1 MGTTYEACGDD
12 VHKLVAKA
20 MGEWHLE
27 LKASGVTIDAVF
39 ARKLDSDENPVPA
52 VTAHG
57 STAAAKIGI
66 TSLEDRARGLKDA
79 KLTIDGH
86 VWDGLSAQS
95 RIALIDHE
103 LEHLNAGEER
113 DDLGRPK
120 LKMSKHD
127 YVLAGFLSIINRHG
141 QNAIEHREMTRFQG
155 EHGQLFLPG
164 IGDGKGDKA
173 NG

>member
-1 MGTTYEACGDD
+1 MGTTFEACGPE
-12 VHKLVAKA
+12 VEKLIVKA
-20 MGEWHLE
+20 MGEWHGD
-27 LKASGVTIDAVF
+27 LKAAGVTVDAIF
-39 ARKLDSDENPVPA
+39 ARKFDSDEEPVPA

-57 STAAAKIGI
+57 ATAAAKIAI
-66 TSLEDRARGLKDA
+66 TSLQDRARGLKDA
-79 KLTIDGH
+79 KLTIDGN
-86 VWDGLSAQS
+86 VWDGLNAQS

-127 YVLAGFLSIINRHG
+127 YVLAGFFSIIDRHG
-141 QNAIEHREMTRFQG
+141 QAAIEHREMTNFQG

-164 IGDGKGDKA
+164 INGKTV
-173 NG
+173 

>member
-1 MGTTYEACGDD
+1 MSTTYEQCGPD
-12 VHKLVAKA
+12 VEKLIVKA
-20 MGEWHLE
+20 MGEWHTD
-27 LKASGVTIDAVF
+27 LKAAGVTIDAIF
-39 ARKLDSDENPVPA
+39 ARKFNSDEEPEPA

-57 STAAAKIGI
+57 ATAAAKIAI
-66 TSLEDRARGLKDA
+66 TSLQDRARGLKDA
-79 KLTIDGH
+79 KLTIDGN
-86 VWDGLSAQS
+86 VWDGLSTQS

-127 YVLAGFLSIINRHG
+127 YVLAGFLSIIDRHG
-141 QNAIEHREMTRFQG
+141 QDAIEHREMTRFQG

-164 IGDGKGDKA
+164 IGTAKESK
-173 NG
+173 